1 MEDCFWKNGVGF
13 SCSQCSA
20 CCRYE
25 PGFVFLYEK
34 DITPL
39 LTVLNLDFASFV
51 EKYCRW
57 VDLHDGYEYL
67 SLIETAKYD
76 CIFWKDGCS
85 VYEARPLQCRAFP
98 FWVDALSSLDSWLGT
113 TAGCNACIKLYASP
127 EKQLENEAA
136 PVEYPTSSENALKG
150 DATFFSPARIAAIRN
165 EQLSSRKIK
174 RPKA

>member
-98 FWVDALSSLDSWLGT
+98 FWVDALSSLD
-113 TAGCNACIKLYASP
+113 ASP

-165 EQLSSRKIK
+165 EQLTSQKVK
-174 RPKA
+174 RVKA